1 MHFNFCWYG
10 SDFQFTTLWE
20 PVIGSMSLGAQK
32 LNSSGQNSVLNR
44 IQKRKG
50 TGRSLLIFESYM
62 FLGRNVPVFLY
73 VHYSYDFF
81 ELIAEF
87 VLKSA
92 FSSLGSR
99 SRPNSITKHWTF
111 VDLTKTW
118 YFNDWTLFERKKLIS
133 FRGSGSKLGFY
144 FFLCSA
150 KKNWVCI
157 RIWGQ
162 IPELPGNFASGRR
175 FFINIANYGTYFFTS
190 IFLSPSIWSPTN
202 GIQPAKPYSDIF

>member
-10 SDFQFTTLWE
+10 SDFWFTTLWE

-50 TGRSLLIFESYM
+50 TGRSFLIFESYM

-118 YFNDWTLFERKKLIS
+118 YFNDWTLFEKKKTNFLS
-133 FRGSGSKLGFY
+133 RVRLRL
-144 FFLCSA
+144 LCSA

-157 RIWGQ
+157 QIWGQ

-175 FFINIANYGTYFFTS
+175 FFYKYSQLRDLFFYKHFPEPEYLVPNKWDSTCQTLFRYFLAR
-190 IFLSPSIWSPTN
+190 I
-202 GIQPAKPYSDIF
+202 

>member
-1 MHFNFCWYG
+1 
-10 SDFQFTTLWE
+10 
-20 PVIGSMSLGAQK
+20 MSLGAQK

-50 TGRSLLIFESYM
+50 TGRSFLIFESYM

-73 VHYSYDFF
+73 VQYSYDFF

-118 YFNDWTLFERKKLIS
+118 YFNDWTLFEKK
-133 FRGSGSKLGFY
+133 KT
-144 FFLCSA
+144 
-150 KKNWVCI
+150 N
-157 RIWGQ
+157 
-162 IPELPGNFASGRR
+162 
-175 FFINIANYGTYFFTS
+175 
-190 IFLSPSIWSPTN
+190 FLSRVRLQTRFLFFPLFSQEKLSL
-202 GIQPAKPYSDIF
+202 YSDLRTDSWIARKFCEW

>member
-10 SDFQFTTLWE
+10 SDFWFTTLWE
-20 PVIGSMSLGAQK
+20 PVIRSMSLGAQK

-50 TGRSLLIFESYM
+50 TGRSFLIFESYM

-118 YFNDWTLFERKKLIS
+118 YFNDWTLFEKKKKLIS
-133 FRGSGSKLGFY
+133 FRGSGSDSSVQPRKIESVFRSEDR
-144 FFLCSA
+144 FLNCQEILR
-150 KKNWVCI
+150 VV
-157 RIWGQ
+157 GV
-162 IPELPGNFASGRR
+162 

-202 GIQPAKPYSDIF
+202 GI